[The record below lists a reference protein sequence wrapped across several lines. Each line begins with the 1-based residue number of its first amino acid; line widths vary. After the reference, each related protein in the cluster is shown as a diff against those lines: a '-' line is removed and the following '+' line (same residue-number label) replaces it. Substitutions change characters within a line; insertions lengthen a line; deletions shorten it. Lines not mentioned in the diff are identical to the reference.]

1 VNPEAIG
8 RLFTA
13 LLLGSALGWSP
24 TSPPTFRR
32 MGVNDCRGRYFR
44 VTLRDAGTT
53 SDLSNCSSVWNI
65 DFGLVRT

>member
-13 LLLGSALGWSP
+13 LLLGPALGGRRWAS
-24 TSPPTFRR
+24 TFRR